1 MNIIQVEKL
10 WGKKGKKFVEVN
22 ILKHQE
28 TSSLKCGKT
37 KTLPMNDTS
46 LSAAFRL
53 QWDTSRNV
61 SAHSRNMYWMQNK
74 FWKIRIKSMHSW
86 ILFSDRHNHLRAKWI
101 AYPLSSEKC

>member
-37 KTLPMNDTS
+37 KTLPVNDTS

-53 QWDTSRNV
+53 Q
-61 SAHSRNMYWMQNK
+61 
-74 FWKIRIKSMHSW
+74 
-86 ILFSDRHNHLRAKWI
+86 
-101 AYPLSSEKC
+101 